1 MRTFEKVDHSNMD
14 NVIPHHLFPTIIYEF
29 CLNINDHDK
38 NNMLTYIKN
47 YNRIDEE
54 AQTSFNLQ
62 SNQTQPLAQTNDDLQ
77 TMSYFK
83 KFKDEIIKLN
93 KNILDSLEYEYDDVI
108 ITNMW
113 GNVMTPGEVHPPH
126 THSNNFLSGVFY
138 LQADDQ
144 SGNITF
150 FDPRAQI
157 GVLCPRI
164 KNGNVMNANAVGFA
178 PRENMGLIFPSWLQ
192 HWVKTSDSEER
203 MSVSWYTLIK
213 GHYGG
218 PLGKANA
225 YI

>member
-1 MRTFEKVDHSNMD
+1 MRTFEKVDHGNMD

-29 CLNINDHDK
+29 CLNINNHDK

-54 AQTSFNLQ
+54 AQNAFNLQ

-93 KNILDSLEYEYDDVI
+93 KNILDSLEYEYDDII

-150 FDPRAQI
+150 FDPRPQAEVWQPRRKKGLLETCGAI
-157 GVLCPRI
+157 GYDP
-164 KNGNVMNANAVGFA
+164 KENNGF
-178 PRENMGLIFPSWLQ
+178 IFPSWLQ
-192 HWVKTSDSEER
+192 HWVERTGSER
-203 MSVSWYTLIK
+203 VSISWNILVK
-213 GHYGG
+213 GHYGD
-218 PLGKANA
+218 PNTLKNA
-225 YI
+225 DI